1 MVEISVIVPVYRV
14 EPYLRRCL
22 DSILAQMF
30 KDFELI
36 IVDDG
41 SPDRCPAI
49 CDEYAEKDSRIA
61 VIHQEN
67 GGVSAA
73 RNAGVAWALANSNSR
88 WLAFIDGDDWVHP
101 EYLQFLRRAAAE
113 CSAGISA
120 CAHKLVSEYET
131 PQPQS
136 FNGIRQLTFDEFFS
150 YRKDNINIVTPWG
163 KLYRKAYFQDI
174 RYPVGRINE
183 DLFTTHILLAQSPS
197 IALVEQELYYYFVNP
212 NSIMRQDWSPARL
225 NEIQGYEELIAFTRD
240 HNFPGAYIRS
250 VESYFRSLDKQIKQ
264 LTMPENRA
272 YRKYLIQFRKQLRSG
287 IRKYRHDVPV
297 SLSQRHWLLED
308 AYPNIMRIYW
318 LSKAVGRRIRGNK

>member
-49 CDEYAEKDSRIA
+49 CDEYAGKDSRIA

-113 CSAGISA
+113 CSARISA

-183 DLFTTHILLAQSPS
+183 DLFTTHKLLAQSPS

-272 YRKYLIQFRKQLRSG
+272 YRKYLIQFLKQLRSG

-318 LSKAVGRRIRGNK
+318 LFKAVGRRIRGNK

>member
-14 EPYLRRCL
+14 ELYLRRCL
-22 DSILAQMF
+22 ESILAQTF
-30 KDFELI
+30 KNFELI

-41 SPDRCPAI
+41 SPDCCPAI
-49 CDEYAEKDSRIA
+49 CDEYAEKDSRIV

-67 GGVSAA
+67 GGISAA
-73 RNAGVAWALANSNSR
+73 RNAGIAWSFANSDSQ
-88 WLAFIDGDDWVHP
+88 WLAFIDSDDWVHP
-101 EYLQFLRRAAAE
+101 EYLQFLHRAAAD
-113 CSAGISA
+113 CGTGISV
-120 CAHKLVSEYET
+120 CAHKLTSEYET
-131 PQPQS
+131 TQPRS
-136 FNGIRQLTFDEFFS
+136 FDGIRQLTFDEFFS

-183 DLFTTHILLAQSPS
+183 DLFTTHKLLLQSPS

-225 NEIQGYEELIAFTRD
+225 NEIKGYEELIAFTRD
-240 HNFPGAYIRS
+240 HNFHEAYVRS
-250 VESYFRSLDKQIKQ
+250 VESYFRSMDKQIKQ
-264 LTMPENRA
+264 LLMPENRA
-272 YRKYLIQFRKQLRSG
+272 YRKYLIRFRKKMRSG

-318 LSKAVGRRIRGNK
+318 LFKAVSRRIRGNK